1 KCLDRIRQ
9 SPKPPAT
16 VWSSASDQ
24 HGNALGI
31 QGAAQIGEGTVSHRV
46 VDDVVPLPAVG
57 EILLCVIDD
66 MVRADRADQVHIPG
80 AAHAGYLGA
89 EYLRDLHGEGP
100 HTSRSAIDQDLLS
113 RLDLCLI
120 AKALQRGERRDR

>member
-1 KCLDRIRQ
+1 
-9 SPKPPAT
+9 
-16 VWSSASDQ
+16 
-24 HGNALGI
+24 
-31 QGAAQIGEGTVSHRV
+31 
-46 VDDVVPLPAVG
+46 
-57 EILLCVIDD
+57 IDD

-120 AKALQRGERRDR
+120 AKALQRGERRDRNGRRLLECDVGGFQHHLVLRGAHILPERARTRSEDGIAWLELRDVL